1 VAGTSRAAG
10 LLGLADRIDTVGP
23 GYCADLLI
31 VRGDPA
37 ADISATRSVRLVIQ
51 SGRIVFADGP
61 SA

>member
-1 VAGTSRAAG
+1 MAE
-10 LLGLADRIDTVGP
+10 RIGTVGP

-37 ADISATRSVRLVIQ
+37 GDIAATRSVKLVINRGGWY
-51 SGRIVFADGP
+51 SRTGP